1 VTKRVTYFEIDVP
14 RCANTYGVSPCTAS
28 IPATGSTKCVN
39 CFSSCQDPANF
50 NLTTETVRFA
60 QAASYLPRSIDAL
73 ANIEEVEHTPAIIGL
88 GDNLGERA
96 SLEVKFLDSP
106 HSDAGPGY
114 DPYFKERSYD
124 PWEQGTHWGKF
135 RARYPYIQGADCR
148 LIRGNHSETLT
159 SMETRHFVVESM
171 EGPDMEGRFSIVAK
185 DPLKKLDGSRA
196 QAPVANTG
204 RLQTAY
210 TDGNEY
216 IALLPAGIGDEE
228 YPEAGVATIGGK
240 EVVYFSRIAGNDA
253 NTLLLLLCGDPDND
267 TTPVD
272 SSASARSIT
281 ATGSAHVDS
290 DDDPPVSD
298 IGGSMQFDGSGDW
311 FAAPDSADWL
321 FTGDFTIDFWVIHND
336 APGALESHASHGTDA
351 NNMWKIGRNTNGTLR
366 FRLEIAGV
374 NVISIDGTSTLSALT
389 WYHVALMRQ
398 DDVYYLF
405 LDGERNGTADSTTAI
420 PNFTGTFRIGSDYDS
435 HDFDGNISMFR
446 VSNVARFNKYGFQ
459 RPFETYGSSGDTM
472 FIVRGMFNTQ
482 AIAHEADERVQVALN
497 YDGVDAALILGDL
510 IETYG
515 GMDASQIPIEDWQTE
530 TDAFLNAVYTATIT
544 EPTAVKQLLSELI
557 EQVGLIVWWSDDPA
571 QVNIQVLRA
580 VASTA
585 DTIDE
590 NVILKDTLEFED
602 QPEKR
607 VSQVWTWFG
616 QRDPTR
622 PLDEE
627 SNYRS
632 AAVTVDSETASQ
644 EATPAIKKIY
654 SRWIPLGGE
663 TAAEHLN
670 DVILARYRIAPRTF
684 TFKLL
689 TGGGFQAAPAI
700 GYRLSAGPLQDVLGA
715 ADVIPIQVKSVK
727 SHPEGETITAEEFES
742 GIPVGSLTE
751 DVVTFSTSENNIN
764 LEEIHDQ
771 NFPVAESGDSVIC
784 YIYSNVII
792 GSTSTSVPA
801 FEVGNFAAGVSVIV
815 INNGRIEGCGG
826 DAGNGGGGG
835 ARIGGGPGT
844 STEEG
849 DNGQAGDDGGT
860 AFYTRRTVSV
870 VANEIWGGGGGGGG
884 GGGAGYLTASPGVD
898 TGGGGGGGG
907 GGGRLGGDEGGGASG
922 GSGGDDGHDGHDG
935 EDGSG
940 GGGGSGGDSTGASG
954 GGGNGGDGGDPGQDG
969 NDGQEGDGNRGG
981 NGGNGGDAGTAVD
994 GDSFVTYGSWDGT
1007 TFTGGA
1013 TGDEDIRGP
1022 EVN

>member
-1 VTKRVTYFEIDVP
+1 
-14 RCANTYGVSPCTAS
+14 
-28 IPATGSTKCVN
+28 
-39 CFSSCQDPANF
+39 
-50 NLTTETVRFA
+50 
-60 QAASYLPRSIDAL
+60 
-73 ANIEEVEHTPAIIGL
+73 
-88 GDNLGERA
+88 
-96 SLEVKFLDSP
+96 
-106 HSDAGPGY
+106 
-114 DPYFKERSYD
+114 
-124 PWEQGTHWGKF
+124 
-135 RARYPYIQGADCR
+135 
-148 LIRGNHSETLT
+148 
-159 SMETRHFVVESM
+159 
-171 EGPDMEGRFSIVAK
+171 
-185 DPLKKLDGSRA
+185 
-196 QAPVANTG
+196 
-204 RLQTAY
+204 
-210 TDGNEY
+210 
-216 IALLPAGIGDEE
+216 
-228 YPEAGVATIGGK
+228 
-240 EVVYFSRIAGNDA
+240 
-253 NTLLLLLCGDPDND
+253 
-267 TTPVD
+267 
-272 SSASARSIT
+272 
-281 ATGSAHVDS
+281 
-290 DDDPPVSD
+290 
-298 IGGSMQFDGSGDW
+298 
-311 FAAPDSADWL
+311 
-321 FTGDFTIDFWVIHND
+321 
-336 APGALESHASHGTDA
+336 
-351 NNMWKIGRNTNGTLR
+351 
-366 FRLEIAGV
+366 
-374 NVISIDGTSTLSALT
+374 
-389 WYHVALMRQ
+389 
-398 DDVYYLF
+398 
-405 LDGERNGTADSTTAI
+405 
-420 PNFTGTFRIGSDYDS
+420 
-435 HDFDGNISMFR
+435 
-446 VSNVARFNKYGFQ
+446 
-459 RPFETYGSSGDTM
+459 M